1 MESTIPQQIQTAPV
15 ATKLIYCLYARK
27 SSEQDERQ
35 ALSIEQQI
43 KEMTLLA
50 DHWGIEVAEIRKESH
65 SSKVAGTRP
74 IFNRM
79 IQDIR
84 LGYFNAI
91 ITWAPDRLSR
101 SAGDLGVLVDLM
113 DSGGL
118 QEIRTHGQTFT
129 NSPNEKFLL
138 MILGSQAKLENDNRG
153 LNVIR
158 GLRNKAA
165 NGWRPGV
172 APIGYLNNGLGEDK
186 IIIDPERAPV
196 IIEMFE
202 RVAKQAATGRD
213 LKRWLDTSGFET
225 KSGQGLV
232 LSHIYRTLKNPFYYG
247 RFKYPTTIDTWHEG
261 KHKPLITK
269 ELFDEVQVQLTVAP
283 KAPAGSKEF
292 GFTRIMKCGACK
304 TGITAE
310 EKRKILKDGQVR
322 HYVYYHCGR
331 ANDLDC
337 SQPYIREGD
346 IMIELLSLIDELPI
360 DEIGAQEK
368 FKQEI
373 ARYEKFANGILGQSP
388 VESSMPTIDL
398 RAYAKYVLQEGTRE
412 EKREILSYVTGEI
425 FLKDL
430 KVYVEKKT
438 RRKKI

>member
-1 MESTIPQQIQTAPV
+1 
-15 ATKLIYCLYARK
+15 
-27 SSEQDERQ
+27 
-35 ALSIEQQI
+35 
-43 KEMTLLA
+43 
-50 DHWGIEVAEIRKESH
+50 
-65 SSKVAGTRP
+65 
-74 IFNRM
+74 
-79 IQDIR
+79 
-84 LGYFNAI
+84 
-91 ITWAPDRLSR
+91 
-101 SAGDLGVLVDLM
+101 
-113 DSGGL
+113 
-118 QEIRTHGQTFT
+118 
-129 NSPNEKFLL
+129 

-186 IIIDPERAPV
+186 IIVDPERAQV
-196 IIEMFE
+196 ITEMFE

-213 LKRWLDTSGFET
+213 LKRWLDKSDFQT
-225 KSGQGLV
+225 KSGQRLV
-232 LSHIYRTLKNPFYYG
+232 LSHIYRTLRNPFYYG

-261 KHKPLITK
+261 KHTPLITK

-292 GFTRIMKCGACK
+292 SFTRMMKCGACK

-310 EKRKILKDGQVR
+310 EKRKLLKDGQVR
-322 HYVYYHCGR
+322 RYVYYHCGR

-337 SQPYIREGD
+337 DQPYIREGD
-346 IMIELLSLIDELPI
+346 LMIQLLGLIDDLPI

-373 ARYEKFANGILGQSP
+373 ERYQKFANGILGQSP
-388 VESSMPTIDL
+388 VEAGTATIDL
-398 RAYAKYVLQEGTRE
+398 RAYAKYVLQEGSRE
-412 EKREILSYVTGEI
+412 EKREILTYVTGEI

-430 KVYVEKKT
+430 KVYVEKKP